1 MTASGIK
8 SLLTCHLREAP
19 ADMPLSPQVPFF
31 FFFSWA
37 APGLFFFFLIIYLAV
52 LGLSCDTWDLQSFCG
67 MLDLVP

>member
-31 FFFSWA
+31 FSFL
-37 APGLFFFFLIIYLAV
+37 GLHQVFYFFLIIYLAV
-52 LGLSCDTWDLQSFCG
+52 LGLSCDT
-67 MLDLVP
+67 